1 MERDSPV
8 SGREALSVGAI
19 GGGPG
24 TDRRWVAAVMALM
37 RAVKEAR
44 SLVDSPLAVNVVFQ
58 IPGPNLTPEF
68 EGMRTGLFSRKSSE
82 LMVQVA
88 LPPEPHESADLEVR
102 CLLRSAVVLAEEFAQ
117 REALVDGELSELREL
132 VERV

>member
-1 MERDSPV
+1 MGRDRPV
-8 SGREALSVGAI
+8 TDYEALSVGAI

-44 SLVDSPLAVNVVFQ
+44 WCVESPLAVNVVYQ

-68 EGMRTGLFSRKSSE
+68 EGLRTGLFSRKRRE

-88 LPPEPHESADLEVR
+88 LPPEPAESADEEVR
-102 CLLRSAVVLAEEFAQ
+102 CFLRAAVLLAEDFAHQ
-117 REALVDGELSELREL
+117 EALVDGELDQLRQL

>member
-1 MERDSPV
+1 M
-8 SGREALSVGAI
+8 SGREVLSVGAI

-44 SLVDSPLAVNVVFQ
+44 LLVESPLAVNVVFQ

-68 EGMRTGLFSRKSSE
+68 EGLRTGLFSRKESE

-88 LPPEPHESADLEVR
+88 LPSEPRESADAEVR
-102 CLLRSAVVLAEEFAQ
+102 CLLRAAVLLAEEFAQ
-117 REALVDGELSELREL
+117 QEALVDGELDELRQL

>member
-1 MERDSPV
+1 M
-8 SGREALSVGAI
+8 SGRESLSIGAI

-44 SLVDSPLAVNVVFQ
+44 LLVETPLAVNVVFQ

-68 EGMRTGLFSRKSSE
+68 EGMRTGLFSRKQSE

-88 LPPEPHESADLEVR
+88 LPPEPQESAGQEVR
-102 CLLRSAVVLAEEFAQ
+102 CLLRAAVLLAEDFAQ
-117 REALVDGELSELREL
+117 QEALVDGQLDGLREL
-132 VERV
+132 LDRL